1 MLYLALV
8 VVFVSLND
16 GDLLPLTLSE
26 TASSDAKLRLRV
38 LIAFTAIYLVWGS
51 TYLGIRI
58 AIETL
63 PPLLTAGLR
72 FIVAG
77 PLLYALA
84 RRNGAPRPTVT
95 QWRAAAIV
103 GGLLLLGGNGLVTWA
118 EERVPSGLAALLVA
132 TVPLWMVLLDWLF
145 LRAERPEGKVFLG
158 LVLGLIGIVLLI
170 GPTDLLGEH
179 RVDLIGAAMMILAA
193 LSWTVGSLYAR
204 RAPLPDASLLGTGM
218 EMIAGGVL
226 LLLAS
231 GAKGEWVQIDLAS
244 VSLRSWLALGYLT
257 LMGSIVAFTA
267 YTWLLRVSI
276 PARVATYAYVNPV
289 VAVVLGWAIGGEVLT
304 GQMLLAA
311 VIIVLAVVVIT
322 TGRARKSS

>member
-1 MLYLALV
+1 M
-8 VVFVSLND
+8 
-16 GDLLPLTLSE
+16 P
-26 TASSDAKLRLRV
+26 DATLRLRV
-38 LIAFTAIYLVWGS
+38 LAAFAAIYLIWGS

-72 FIVAG
+72 FIIAG
-77 PLLYALA
+77 PLLYALV
-84 RRNGAPRPTVT
+84 RKSGVPRPTGA

-103 GGLLLLGGNGLVTWA
+103 GVLLLLGGNGLVTWA
-118 EERVPSGLAALLVA
+118 EERVSSGLAALLVA

-145 LRAERPEGKVFLG
+145 LRGERPAGKVFLG
-158 LVLGLIGIVLLI
+158 LVLGLIGIILLI

-179 RVDLIGAAMMILAA
+179 RVDLIGVAMMLLAA
-193 LSWTVGSLYAR
+193 LSWAIGSLYTR
-204 RAPLPDASLLGTGM
+204 RAPLPDAPLLGTGM
-218 EMIAGGVL
+218 EMVAGGVL

-231 GAKGEWVQIDLAS
+231 GVKGEWAQIDLAT

-267 YTWLLRVSI
+267 YTWLLRVST

-311 VIIVLAVVVIT
+311 AIIILAVVVIT
-322 TGRARKSS
+322 AGRAKKSS

>member
-1 MLYLALV
+1 M
-8 VVFVSLND
+8 F
-16 GDLLPLTLSE
+16 
-26 TASSDAKLRLRV
+26 
-38 LIAFTAIYLVWGS
+38 
-51 TYLGIRI
+51 LGIRI

-72 FIVAG
+72 FIIAG

-84 RRNGAPRPTVT
+84 RRNGAPRPTGV

-118 EERVPSGLAALLVA
+118 GKRVPSGLSALLVA
-132 TVPLWMVLLDWLF
+132 TIPLWMVLLDWLF
-145 LRAERPEGKVFLG
+145 LRGRRPTGKVFLG

-179 RVDLIGAAMMILAA
+179 HIDLIGVAMLLLAA
-193 LSWTVGSLYAR
+193 LSWAAGSLYAR
-204 RAPLPDASLLGTGM
+204 RAPLPDAPFLGTGM

-231 GAKGEWVQIDLAS
+231 AAKGEWVQLDLAG

-257 LMGSIVAFTA
+257 LMGSIVGFTA
-267 YTWLLRVSI
+267 YTWLLRVST
-276 PARVATYAYVNPV
+276 PARVATYAYVNPI
-289 VAVVLGWAIGGEVLT
+289 VAIVLGWAVVGEVLT
-304 GQMLLAA
+304 GQMGLAA
-311 VIIVLAVVVIT
+311 VVIVLAVVLIT
-322 TGRARKSS
+322 TDRAKD

>member
-1 MLYLALV
+1 VTSPSSKLV
-8 VVFVSLND
+8 
-16 GDLLPLTLSE
+16 
-26 TASSDAKLRLRV
+26 ASNTTLRLRV
-38 LIAFTAIYLVWGS
+38 VAAFAAIYLIWGS

-63 PPLLTAGLR
+63 PPFLTAGLR
-72 FIVAG
+72 FIIAG
-77 PLLYALA
+77 PLLYAWA
-84 RRNGAPRPTVT
+84 RRNGAPRPTGT

-103 GGLLLLGGNGLVTWA
+103 GGLLLLGGNGLVTWG
-118 EERVPSGLAALLVA
+118 EQRVSSGLAALLVA

-145 LRAERPEGKVFLG
+145 MRGGRPAGKVFLG
-158 LVLGLIGIVLLI
+158 LILGLIGIVLLI

-179 RVDLIGAAMMILAA
+179 RVDLVGVAMLLLAA
-193 LSWTVGSLYAR
+193 LSWAIGSLYAR
-204 RAPLPDASLLGTGM
+204 RAPLPDAPLLGTSL

-231 GAKGEWVQIDLAS
+231 GIKGEWVQVDLAS

-257 LMGSIVAFTA
+257 LLGSIVAFTA
-267 YTWLLRVSI
+267 YTWLLRIST

-289 VAVVLGWAIGGEVLT
+289 VAVVLGWAVVGEVLT

-311 VIIVLAVVVIT
+311 VVIVLAVVVIT
-322 TGRARKSS
+322 AGRARE

>member
-1 MLYLALV
+1 V
-8 VVFVSLND
+8 TS
-16 GDLLPLTLSE
+16 TSSE
-26 TASSDAKLRLRV
+26 SAASNATLRLRV
-38 LIAFTAIYLVWGS
+38 VAAFAAIYLIWGS

-63 PPLLTAGLR
+63 PPFLTAGLR
-72 FIVAG
+72 FIIAG
-77 PLLYALA
+77 PLLYAWA
-84 RRNGAPRPTVT
+84 RRNGVSRPTGI

-103 GGLLLLGGNGLVTWA
+103 GGLLLLGGNGFVTWG
-118 EERVPSGLAALLVA
+118 EQRVPSGLAALLVA
-132 TVPLWMVLLDWLF
+132 TVPLWMVLFDWLF
-145 LRAERPEGKVFLG
+145 LHGERPAGKVFLG

-179 RVDLIGAAMMILAA
+179 RVDLIGVAMTLLAA
-193 LSWTVGSLYAR
+193 LSWAVGSLYAR
-204 RAPLPDASLLGTGM
+204 RAPLPDVPLLGTGM

-231 GAKGEWVQIDLAS
+231 GAKGEWAQIDFAS
-244 VSLRSWLALGYLT
+244 VSQRSWLALGYLT
-257 LMGSIVAFTA
+257 LMGSIIAFTA
-267 YTWLLRVSI
+267 YTWLLRVST

-311 VIIVLAVVVIT
+311 AIIILAVVVIT
-322 TGRARKSS
+322 AGRAKKSS

>member
-1 MLYLALV
+1 MA
-8 VVFVSLND
+8 
-16 GDLLPLTLSE
+16 
-26 TASSDAKLRLRV
+26 ASGTTLRLRV
-38 LIAFTAIYLVWGS
+38 LAAFAAIYLIWGS

-77 PLLYALA
+77 PLLYAWA
-84 RRNGAPRPTVT
+84 RRNGAPRPSGI

-118 EERVPSGLAALLVA
+118 EQRVSSGLAALLVA

-145 LRAERPEGKVFLG
+145 LRGGRPAGQVFLG
-158 LVLGLIGIVLLI
+158 LVLGLAGIVLLI

-179 RVDLIGAAMMILAA
+179 RVDLVGVAMMLLAA
-193 LSWTVGSLYAR
+193 LSWAIGSLYAR
-204 RAPLPDASLLGTGM
+204 RAPLPDAPLLGTGM

-231 GAKGEWVQIDLAS
+231 GAKGEWAQVDFAR
-244 VSLRSWLALGYLT
+244 VSLRSWLALAYLT
-257 LMGSIVAFTA
+257 LLGSIVAFTA
-267 YTWLLRVSI
+267 YTWLLRVST

-289 VAVVLGWAIGGEVLT
+289 VAVVLGWAVVGEVLT
-304 GQMLLAA
+304 GHMLLAA
-311 VIIVLAVVVIT
+311 VVIVLAVVVIT
-322 TGRARKSS
+322 TGRARDS

>member
-1 MLYLALV
+1 MGRGARAL
-8 VVFVSLND
+8 
-16 GDLLPLTLSE
+16 
-26 TASSDAKLRLRV
+26 
-38 LIAFTAIYLVWGS
+38 W
-51 TYLGIRI
+51 
-58 AIETL
+58 
-63 PPLLTAGLR
+63 AGG
-72 FIVAG
+72 V
-77 PLLYALA
+77 
-84 RRNGAPRPTVT
+84 
-95 QWRAAAIV
+95 
-103 GGLLLLGGNGLVTWA
+103 
-118 EERVPSGLAALLVA
+118 
-132 TVPLWMVLLDWLF
+132 VPLWMVLLDWLF